1 MRTPS
6 YRRALARPLA
16 LTLIA
21 AFALPLAGCARNK
34 TKADIP
40 YVARDVG
47 TLYTTARERLDRDQY
62 KQAAQLFAEVA
73 RQHPYSIRAR
83 RAPLMSALRS
93 YLARESPNSH
103 PAAKRFI
110 SINPGTTHVTSA
122 N

>member
-47 TLYTTARERLDRDQY
+47 TLYTTARDRLDRDQY
-62 KQAAQLFAEVA
+62 KQAAQLFAAVE
-73 RQHPYSIRAR
+73 RQHHYSIWAR
-83 RAPLMSALRS
+83 RAQLMSVFS
-93 YLARESPNSH
+93 YYLHRKYKIGRASCRERGGQNVE
-103 PAAKRFI
+103 I
-110 SINPGTTHVTSA
+110 TG
-122 N
+122 

>member
-21 AFALPLAGCARNK
+21 AFELPLAGCARNK
-34 TKADIP
+34 TQADIP

-62 KQAAQLFAEVA
+62 KQASQLFAEVES
-73 RQHPYSIRAR
+73 QPHYSIRAR
-83 RAPLMSALRS
+83 RAQLMGAFSYSLDTDSTHSPLGRALC
-93 YLARESPNSH
+93 REKLCHS
-103 PAAKRFI
+103 
-110 SINPGTTHVTSA
+110 V
-122 N
+122 